1 MGSMEVFSAEK
12 LSTNRGKSGKC
23 RSACQGRSTGSGSP
37 GHWKKSLSDFRTMF
51 YIHWAICFP
60 GFVED
65 GVGRPGA
72 GAPISQISGI
82 VGQTGPFKARRA
94 LGTPGLDF
102 CGASSRGRRAA
113 RWMGSYS

>member
-1 MGSMEVFSAEK
+1 
-12 LSTNRGKSGKC
+12 
-23 RSACQGRSTGSGSP
+23 
-37 GHWKKSLSDFRTMF
+37 MF

-72 GAPISQISGI
+72 GAPISKISGI

-102 CGASSRGRRAA
+102 CGASFRGRRAA
-113 RWMGSYS
+113 RWMGFILETAVCGSVPIATVINGWLLDPQSGRRTPELILAEGWV

>member
-82 VGQTGPFKARRA
+82 VGQTEPFKARRA
-94 LGTPGLDF
+94 LGTPGLEF
-102 CGASSRGRRAA
+102 CGSSSRGRRAA